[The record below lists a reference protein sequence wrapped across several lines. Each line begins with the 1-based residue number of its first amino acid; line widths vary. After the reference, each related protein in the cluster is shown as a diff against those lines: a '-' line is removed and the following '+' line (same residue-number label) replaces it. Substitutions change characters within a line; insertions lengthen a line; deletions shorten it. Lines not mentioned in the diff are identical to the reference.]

1 MLTALTIV
9 FVLVLVT
16 GLVLAMVFRKKQAVF
31 LGIIIGIFLINTPV
45 FFGMVALMDQVLRQE
60 IKTVIMARGGEVQ
73 EIREISVDDS
83 DKTPFAAEAGK
94 YNKLYRVTYLK
105 NDLTWTAWYRGV
117 NTMNDIH
124 NQSPAGNGMGFGEKW
139 IFEDGG
145 L

>member
-31 LGIIIGIFLINTPV
+31 VGIIIGIFLINTPV

-73 EIREISVDDS
+73 EIREISMDDS

-105 NDLTWTAWYRGV
+105 
-117 NTMNDIH
+117 MI
-124 NQSPAGNGMGFGEKW
+124 
-139 IFEDGG
+139 
-145 L
+145 